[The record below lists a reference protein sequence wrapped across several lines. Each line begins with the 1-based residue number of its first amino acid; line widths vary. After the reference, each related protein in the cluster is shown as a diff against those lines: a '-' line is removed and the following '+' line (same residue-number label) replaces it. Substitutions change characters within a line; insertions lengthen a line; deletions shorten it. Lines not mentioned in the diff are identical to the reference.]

1 MKQGDD
7 MKFQDKKAIFFDLD
21 GTLIDSVPDL
31 AIAINQMLKQL
42 GREGFKEETIRYWVG
57 NGARVSVSRALS
69 GSVEVDKALTPELIE
84 EALAIFFPFYE
95 KSLTV
100 STKLYPNVKETLER
114 LHKKYRLVVVT
125 NKPVEFVE
133 PILKGFGID
142 ELFEFYIGG
151 NSLEKKKPDPMPLLY
166 VCEKLNISVDE
177 AVMVG
182 DTQNDILSANRA
194 NMQSIGLT
202 YGYNY
207 GQPISS
213 FNPDLVVDDFSDI
226 LKSFL

>member
-1 MKQGDD
+1 M
-7 MKFQDKKAIFFDLD
+7 
-21 GTLIDSVPDL
+21 
-31 AIAINQMLKQL
+31 
-42 GREGFKEETIRYWVG
+42 
-57 NGARVSVSRALS
+57 
-69 GSVEVDKALTPELIE
+69 
-84 EALAIFFPFYE
+84 
-95 KSLTV
+95 
-100 STKLYPNVKETLER
+100 
-114 LHKKYRLVVVT
+114 VVT

-133 PILKGFGID
+133 PILKGFGIY

-226 LKSFL
+226 LKSFLWNRYSF